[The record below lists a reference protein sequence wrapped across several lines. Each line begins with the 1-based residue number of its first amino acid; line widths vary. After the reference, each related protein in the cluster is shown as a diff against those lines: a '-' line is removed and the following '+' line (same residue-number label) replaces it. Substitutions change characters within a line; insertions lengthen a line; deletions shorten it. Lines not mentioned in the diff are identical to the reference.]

1 MKRLISVLL
10 ICLLTFSFAG
20 CKNKDVQEGQKNF
33 GENSSQVASQN
44 SPEAADTA
52 QGVCSEIVA
61 GWNLGN
67 TLEACHSWGSI
78 PEHPT
83 PEEQETGW
91 NNPKTTKA
99 MIDKVV
105 ETGFNAIRVP
115 VTWGLQVEEK
125 GGKYTIKQEWL
136 DRVKEVVGYCLDN
149 NVYVIVNMHHDDQ
162 TWLNI
167 SVSEKEWE
175 QVKEKYRQLWE
186 QIASEFK
193 DHSKKLI
200 LEGANEITANTK
212 FDGCGTDE
220 NADCWWGHEQICF
233 DRLNELFKIFVDTVR
248 ATGGNN
254 ESRYLMFPTYGAQWY
269 ENQIYKVKIPNGD
282 KNIILDVHWYQA
294 DFYAKE
300 NNEWVF
306 KAMRDFA
313 DENGIGAVLGE
324 TGAMAS
330 YDDDK
335 KINFAK
341 NVVGCAKEFDIPVF
355 LWDDGGDV
363 KILERNELEWNSNAY
378 VNEVIIVAK
387 QSAIS

>member
-115 VTWGLQVEEK
+115 VSWGLQVEEK

-149 NVYVIVNMHHDDQ
+149 NVYVIVNMHHDAQ

-167 SVSEKEWE
+167 SVSEKDWE
-175 QVKEKYRQLWE
+175 QVKRKLKSRQ
-186 QIASEFK
+186 Q
-193 DHSKKLI
+193 
-200 LEGANEITANTK
+200 
-212 FDGCGTDE
+212 
-220 NADCWWGHEQICF
+220 
-233 DRLNELFKIFVDTVR
+233 R
-248 ATGGNN
+248 
-254 ESRYLMFPTYGAQWY
+254 
-269 ENQIYKVKIPNGD
+269 
-282 KNIILDVHWYQA
+282 
-294 DFYAKE
+294 
-300 NNEWVF
+300 
-306 KAMRDFA
+306 
-313 DENGIGAVLGE
+313 
-324 TGAMAS
+324 
-330 YDDDK
+330 
-335 KINFAK
+335 
-341 NVVGCAKEFDIPVF
+341 
-355 LWDDGGDV
+355 
-363 KILERNELEWNSNAY
+363 
-378 VNEVIIVAK
+378 
-387 QSAIS
+387 